1 MAFDGKGAAL
11 NPGRWNT
18 AGVPVVYT
26 AESRSL
32 ASLEILVHAE
42 DTSLLTAIRWVTIPV
57 EIDESLIHVPRT
69 LPRNW
74 WRIPPSGSTRAFGTA
89 WVKQARTPVLRV
101 PSAVTRG
108 EFNYV
113 LNPRHPEFAQL
124 RIGKAAPFTFD
135 HRAL

>member
-1 MAFDGKGAAL
+1 L

-32 ASLEILVHAE
+32 ASLEILVHVE
-42 DTSLLTAIRWVTIPV
+42 DTRLLAAIRWVVIPV
-57 EIDESLIHVPRT
+57 EIDEVLIHAPRT

-74 WRIPPSGSTRAFGTA
+74 WRIPASSATRKFGA
-89 WVKQARTPVLRV
+89 LWVKQARTPVLRV

-124 RIGKAAPFTFD
+124 RIGKAASFTFD
-135 HRAL
+135 GRAL

>member
-1 MAFDGKGAAL
+1 L

-32 ASLEILVHAE
+32 AALEIWVHAE
-42 DTSLLTAIRWVTIPV
+42 DISLLAAIRWVVVPV
-57 EIDESLIHVPRT
+57 EIDESLIHIPRT
-69 LPRNW
+69 LPNTW
-74 WRIPPSGSTRAFGTA
+74 WRTPPSNATRRFGAA
-89 WVKQARTPVLRV
+89 WAKRARTPVLRV

-113 LNPRHPEFAQL
+113 LNPRHAEFGRL
-124 RIGKAAPFTFD
+124 RIGKAASFAFD